1 MENNNQIL
9 TFWFPN
15 NDYNLWWFKSNEK
28 LDQQIYDIY
37 YDQMLQTFNDFNS
50 QNYLDKNPNEL
61 VSSIILLDQFARNI
75 NRIVRN
81 LNIKEY
87 TEKAYELS
95 QIWIDKKYYLSQ
107 PIGWTVFAF
116 LPVRHLG
123 NKNDICN
130 LIELLNQIE
139 NKNNL
144 IIKDNIFN
152 KFKLHTVRQ
161 LNIISK

>member
-1 MENNNQIL
+1 MENINRIL

-15 NDYNLWWFKSNEK
+15 TDYNIWWFKSNGN
-28 LDQQIYDIY
+28 LDQQIYELY
-37 YDQMLQTFNDFNS
+37 YDQMVHTFDDF
-50 QNYLDKNPNEL
+50 QIDQYFDKSPEEL
-61 VSSIILLDQFARNI
+61 VANIILLDQFSRNI
-75 NRIVRN
+75 NRFDSQLKI
-81 LNIKEY
+81 NINNY

-95 QIWIDKKYYLSQ
+95 KIWIDKKYYLTQ

-123 NKNDICN
+123 DKTNISN

-144 IIKDNIFN
+144 IIRDNIFS
-152 KFKLHTVRQ
+152 KFKLHTIRQ
-161 LNIISK
+161 LNFI